1 MSGSSNLIS
10 AASDVALARTI
21 RRSHG
26 FIRRRSVRGLRSMVL
41 RTNLGAIPTST
52 GPVSANAPFAGA
64 MKCVAGIA
72 LALGLTAV
80 LPAQDPFGGGAA
92 GDNPF
97 GGPAD
102 ATSPFG
108 GFGEPAPAEAAPA
121 AAAAATAS
129 PTSEEDPNPIIRLL
143 RETPPQ
149 TPKEMAEGL
158 TWVVRLKRWDEV
170 RRLLDQIVAK
180 QWDLPQLAE
189 LASAGGE
196 SLWFRL
202 SVDEAGLSEEQRK
215 LLDSIV
221 AAQGTLARD
230 PAWLD
235 GWIEKLAHPQPG
247 ARRLAQLRLREGG
260 PPAITRLLE
269 RLFSNDA
276 GVDAGMLAGTI
287 AEFGSSGRDALR
299 AACLVKDPQRAA
311 RVYLGIAEIP
321 GSEFSSEVAAGL
333 QSTLLTSE
341 HRAALAEIVQRRFSK
356 VPTPAAIEKYL
367 AERFASRLEDYQQS
381 RADQL
386 VVIEEPIWRPTADG
400 KSVAQEMGPP
410 EQRELEQ
417 LARLA
422 AHRLNL
428 TVATTDDLVDS
439 TAVIL
444 QRAYRVQPGLQAATD
459 QAAYLADLNR
469 QEAHD
474 ASFWIRVFDRASELQ
489 MHGAAVR
496 SIQKLAL
503 EAPGHYLIPLDF
515 LTRLLGDSR
524 PVIRYLAL
532 QQIAELDP
540 QQSFGGAEKAL
551 EVAVEMARLN
561 SGPHVLVVGRSA
573 DLRQAAQQQLE
584 QQVAA
589 QVTTAES
596 ARSALLA
603 LDGLQPI
610 EMVLIVD
617 RMSDQSVFELLQR
630 LRTAKRSRALPI
642 AVLTDE
648 LYQHERRLIG
658 QLSGVVSAQLSRGPQ
673 QMQQVI
679 DKLMEQLDTQPF
691 SSEDRNRFA
700 QIGGEFLSKIASDR
714 DQYAFYPLNDW
725 RSELGGIGRNMS
737 IASRMALLAA
747 LGSADSQMQ
756 LVALASSS
764 SLTAAER
771 LQAAQEFSASVDRFG
786 MNLGRDGVLK
796 VYDVYNALGPNDP
809 ATAASLGMVLDAI
822 EARTR

>member
-10 AASDVALARTI
+10 AASNVA
-21 RRSHG
+21 
-26 FIRRRSVRGLRSMVL
+26 
-41 RTNLGAIPTST
+41 
-52 GPVSANAPFAGA
+52 PVSTFQRPYHAARCRPVRLLPMAG
-64 MKCVAGIA
+64 VVGIVLA
-72 LALGLTAV
+72 LALTAA
-80 LPAQDPFGGGAA
+80 LSAQDPFGGGAA

-108 GFGEPAPAEAAPA
+108 GFGEPAAAEAAPA
-121 AAAAATAS
+121 TAAAASAA
-129 PTSEEDPNPIIRLL
+129 PTTEEDPNPIIRLL

-149 TPKEMAEGL
+149 TPQEMAEGL
-158 TWVVRLKRWDEV
+158 TWVVRIKRWDEV
-170 RRLLDQIVAK
+170 RRLLDQIAAK

-202 SVDEAGLSEEQRK
+202 SADEAGLSEEQRK

-235 GWIEKLAHPQPG
+235 GWIAKLAHPQPG
-247 ARRLAQLRLREGG
+247 ERRLAQLRLREGG
-260 PPAITRLLE
+260 SAAITRLLE
-269 RLFSNDA
+269 RLFANDTNI
-276 GVDAGMLAGTI
+276 DAGMLAGTI

-299 AACLVKDPQRAA
+299 AACLVKDPERAT
-311 RVYLGIAEIP
+311 RVYLGMAEIP
-321 GSEFSSEVAAGL
+321 GSEFSSEVAAAL
-333 QSTLLTSE
+333 QSTALTPE
-341 HRAALAEIVQRRFSK
+341 QRAAVAEVVQRRFSK
-356 VPTPAAIEKYL
+356 VPTPDAIEKFL
-367 AERFASRLEDYQQS
+367 TERFAKSLDDYQQS
-381 RADQL
+381 RTAQP

-400 KSVAQEMGPP
+400 KSVAQVTGPP
-410 EQRELEQ
+410 EERELEQ
-417 LARLA
+417 LARVA

-428 TVATTDDLVDS
+428 TRATTGDLVDS
-439 TAVIL
+439 TVAIL
-444 QRAYRVQPGLQAATD
+444 QRAYRVQPGVQPAAD
-459 QAAYLADLNR
+459 PSAYLADLD
-469 QEAHD
+469 QPAASD
-474 ASFWIRVFDRASELQ
+474 AGFWIRVFDRSSELQ

-496 SIQKLAL
+496 SIQKLGQ
-503 EAPGHYLIPLDF
+503 EAAGHYLIPLDF

-532 QQIAELDP
+532 EQIAKLDP
-540 QQSFGGAEKAL
+540 KQSYGGAEKSL
-551 EVAVEMARLN
+551 EVAVEMARLS
-561 SGPHVLVVGRSA
+561 SGPHALVIGRSA
-573 DLRQAAQQQLE
+573 DLRQAARQQLE
-584 QQVAA
+584 QQVGA
-589 QVTTAES
+589 QVTTADS

-648 LYQHERRLIG
+648 LYQHERRLIA

-679 DKLMEQLDTQPF
+679 DKLMRQLDTQPF

-700 QIGGEFLSKIASDR
+700 EIGGQFLSKIASDR
-714 DQYAFYPLNDW
+714 DLYAFYPLNDW
-725 RSELGGIGRNMS
+725 RSELGGVGRSMS
-737 IASRMALLAA
+737 LGSRMALLAA
-747 LGSADSQMQ
+747 LGSSDSQMQ

-786 MNLGRDGVLK
+786 MNLGREDVLR

-809 ATAASLGMVLDAI
+809 ATAASLGAVLDAI
-822 EARTR
+822 EARAR